1 MVHDLLLVPDLPDED
16 EIQEGVEGLAWEHA
30 TLYAHLSDIE
40 LGSEE
45 FVSLH
50 KDLLSRYRIAG
61 NHLAFIQHS
70 AMRLIQALL
79 ETNRIALVIGKDD
92 DSEDVSTTITYLGHV
107 ATSCLMW
114 MHSAYPEQWID
125 NTAWEHL
132 TDEARGV
139 EFSIN
144 IPNGGEKDDDDR

>member
-30 TLYAHLSDIE
+30 TLYATLSDIE

-50 KDLLSRYRIAG
+50 KDLLDSYRIAG

-79 ETNRIALVIGKDD
+79 ESNRIALVIGKDH
-92 DSEDVSTTITYLGHV
+92 DSEDVSESITYLGHV
-107 ATSCLMW
+107 AASCLMW
-114 MHSAYPEQWID
+114 MHSAYPEQWIS

-132 TDEARGV
+132 PDETRGV

-144 IPNGGEKDDDDR
+144 IPNGGEKDDDNR